1 MAERRAAAPR
11 WFVQLL
17 PVTVEPGQAEVS
29 DGWRPIGRLQLWS
42 QADWALRCAV
52 DRLPAHGWLADGAG
66 RWLAAAIAALAV
78 RAWRRPLEATVAQAQ
93 ALEERRFVIA
103 DEPRVPELRRLTR
116 SMNSL
121 VRRLQAVFEHQ
132 AASWRNCACRRMP
145 TPSPGLSQRRHFVA
159 AAGQRAAAPRTTA
172 APACCW
178 CGCATCRR

>member
-1 MAERRAAAPR
+1 M
-11 WFVQLL
+11 
-17 PVTVEPGQAEVS
+17 S

-42 QADWALRCAV
+42 QADWALDALWTGCLRMA
-52 DRLPAHGWLADGAG
+52 GWLTALG
-66 RWLAAAIAALAV
+66 LMAAAIAALAV

-132 AASWRNCACRRMP
+132 AATLEELRLQAH
-145 TPSPGLSQRRHFVA
+145 TDAVTGLTQRRHFVGA
-159 AAGQRAAAPRTTA
+159 AEQRAAAPRTTA
-172 APACCW
+172 VPACCW
-178 CGCATCRR
+178 CGCATWRR